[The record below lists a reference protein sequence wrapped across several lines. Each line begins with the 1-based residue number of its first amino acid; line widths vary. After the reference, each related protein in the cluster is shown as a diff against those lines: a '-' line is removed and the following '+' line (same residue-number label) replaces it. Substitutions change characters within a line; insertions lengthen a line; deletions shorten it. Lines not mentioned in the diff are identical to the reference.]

1 MTDWPGFVID
11 SSALIDYQKTDDSIL
26 QLFTQNIGP
35 IYLAEPVFTDE
46 LNGFSMA
53 DCQRLGI
60 LVSSLNLNQLVEAAR
75 WQGPI
80 SRYDACSLI
89 LARENGWTVITSDR
103 PLISRLR
110 CENIQFI
117 RGLRPMIMLV
127 SAGCLTHER
136 AIQTAEN
143 MRSINPNYL
152 TSEIINKF
160 KIEINKLLR

>member
-1 MTDWPGFVID
+1 MTDRPGFVID

-26 QLFTQNIGP
+26 QLFTQNIGA

-46 LNGFSMA
+46 LNELSMA

-60 LVSSLNLNQLVEAAR
+60 SVSSLNLNQLVEAAR
-75 WQGPI
+75 WQGSI

-89 LARENGWTVITSDR
+89 LARENGWTVITSDK

-110 CENIQFI
+110 SEKIRFI
-117 RGLRPMIMLV
+117 WGLRPMIMLV
-127 SAGCLTHER
+127 SAGCLEHGR
-136 AIQTAEN
+136 AIQTAAN
-143 MRSINPNYL
+143 MRTINPNYL

-160 KIEINKLLR
+160 KIEINRL